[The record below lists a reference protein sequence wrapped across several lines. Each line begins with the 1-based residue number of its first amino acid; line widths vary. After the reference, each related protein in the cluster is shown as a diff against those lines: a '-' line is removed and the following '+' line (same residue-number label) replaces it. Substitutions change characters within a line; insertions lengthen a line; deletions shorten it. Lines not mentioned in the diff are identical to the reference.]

1 VDDDVGIVDELREQ
15 LEVFNVVQVI
25 FHLAGGLEVTD
36 VIHASGGEVI
46 QQNDAIAASKQSLGE
61 MRTDKTGA
69 AGD

>member
-1 VDDDVGIVDELREQ
+1 
-15 LEVFNVVQVI
+15 
-25 FHLAGGLEVTD
+25 VTD

-69 AGD
+69 AGN